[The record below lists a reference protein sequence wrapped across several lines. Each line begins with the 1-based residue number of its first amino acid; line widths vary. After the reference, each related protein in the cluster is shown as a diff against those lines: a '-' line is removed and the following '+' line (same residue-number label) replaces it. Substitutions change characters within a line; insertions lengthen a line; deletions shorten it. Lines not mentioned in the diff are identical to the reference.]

1 MNKVLITGG
10 AGFIGYHLCRK
21 LVEKEY
27 EVHIL
32 DNFSRGVMDEELN
45 KLSKN
50 KKVKIIDFDLLNPSS
65 FESLE
70 KDYNYIY
77 HFAAIIG
84 VQHVLDSPFDVISK
98 NFLLLNNAIKVAKSQ
113 IDLKRFVF
121 ASTSEVYAGTLMH
134 YGLEF
139 PTPENTPLTITNLSE
154 KRTSYMLSKIYGEA
168 MVQHSGLPSI
178 NFRPHNLYGPRM
190 GFRHVIPQLYE
201 KALKSRDGSLAV
213 FSPDHTRCFC
223 FIDDATELLWRL
235 MRIHV
240 ASATTVNIGR
250 QNEEINMRG
259 LAEKIIEMAGLDLFI
274 VEAEETLGSPKRR
287 APDMNLC
294 EALTGYKSAISLE
307 DGLQRTINWYQKIL
321 RHN

>member
-1 MNKVLITGG
+1 MNVLILGG
-10 AGFIGYHLCRK
+10 AGFLGSFLTEK
-21 LVEKEY
+21 LLSHDCLVTIFDRLSPETLSHEMVEIIEHPNVRY
-27 EVHIL
+27 EQL
-32 DNFSRGVMDEELN
+32 
-45 KLSKN
+45 
-50 KKVKIIDFDLLNPSS
+50 DLLNEP
-65 FESLE
+65 FKQKIDHQHTHVVHL
-70 KDYNYIY
+70 
-77 HFAAIIG
+77 AAQLG
-84 VQHVLDSPFDVISK
+84 VQNVLDNPQQVLWDNVALTNIAIDI
-98 NFLLLNNAIKVAKSQ
+98 AIKQKN
-113 IDLKRFVF
+113 LKQLLF
-121 ASTSEVYAGTLMH
+121 ASTSEIYAGSVAS
-134 YGLEF
+134 GVAPI
-139 PTPENTPLTITNLSE
+139 PTNETTSLVLPELSNP
-154 KRTSYMLSKIYGEA
+154 RTSYMLSKIYGEA

-201 KALKSRDGSLAV
+201 KALKSRDGSLTV

-321 RHN
+321 RQN

>member
-1 MNKVLITGG
+1 MGQ
-10 AGFIGYHLCRK
+10 C
-21 LVEKEY
+21 
-27 EVHIL
+27 
-32 DNFSRGVMDEELN
+32 SLN
-45 KLSKN
+45 KYSNRHSYQAKN
-50 KKVKIIDFDLLNPSS
+50 LK
-65 FESLE
+65 
-70 KDYNYIY
+70 
-77 HFAAIIG
+77 
-84 VQHVLDSPFDVISK
+84 Q
-98 NFLLLNNAIKVAKSQ
+98 FL
-113 IDLKRFVF
+113 F
-121 ASTSEVYAGTLMH
+121 ASTSEIYAGSVAS
-134 YGLEF
+134 GVAPI
-139 PTPENTPLTITNLSE
+139 PTNETTSLVLPELSNP
-154 KRTSYMLSKIYGEA
+154 RTSYMLSKIYGEA

-201 KALKSRDGSLAV
+201 KALKSRDGSLTV

-321 RHN
+321 RQN